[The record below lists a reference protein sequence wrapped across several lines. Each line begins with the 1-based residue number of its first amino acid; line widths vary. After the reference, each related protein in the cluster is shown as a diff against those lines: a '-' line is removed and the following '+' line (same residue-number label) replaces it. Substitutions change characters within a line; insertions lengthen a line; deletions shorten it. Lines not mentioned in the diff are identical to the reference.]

1 MLLLIVKY
9 TVLMILV
16 EAQRQ
21 VSDYK
26 FKLKK
31 AEQDITQ
38 LEGNVSIV

>member
-1 MLLLIVKY
+1 
-9 TVLMILV
+9 MINVFFLSSV

-38 LEGNVSIV
+38 LEGNVSPDILLI